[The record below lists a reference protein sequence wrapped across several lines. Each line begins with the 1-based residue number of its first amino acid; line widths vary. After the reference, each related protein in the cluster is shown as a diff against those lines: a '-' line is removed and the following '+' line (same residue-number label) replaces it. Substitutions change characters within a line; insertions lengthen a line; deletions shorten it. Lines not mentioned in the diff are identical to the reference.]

1 MHAVTTHA
9 TGQPNADQLLLD
21 SVVSAL
27 KDRSEIHTRL
37 DVSLK
42 EAVQMETETAQ
53 TKASV
58 FLAGAKTFAMMDVD
72 QTRSAASKTDRHN
85 ANVCQDSFQALWIP
99 EHVSETVS
107 SADQTLIVL
116 EEAHAKLDNV
126 DMLVGVRMIVL
137 LESSAVTVCV

>member
-9 TGQPNADQLLLD
+9 TGQPNADQLLQD
-21 SVVSAL
+21 SVVSVL
-27 KDRSEIHTRL
+27 KDRLEIHTRL

-42 EAVQMETETAQ
+42 EVVQMETETAQ

-58 FLAGAKTFAMMDVD
+58 FLADARTFAMMDVD
-72 QTRSAASKTDRHN
+72 QTLSAASKTDRLS

-126 DMLVGVRMIVL
+126 DMLVVVRMIVL

>member
-27 KDRSEIHTRL
+27 KDRLEILTRL

-72 QTRSAASKTDRHN
+72 QTLSAA
-85 ANVCQDSFQALWIP
+85 
-99 EHVSETVS
+99 
-107 SADQTLIVL
+107 
-116 EEAHAKLDNV
+116 
-126 DMLVGVRMIVL
+126 
-137 LESSAVTVCV
+137 

>member
-9 TGQPNADQLLLD
+9 TGQPNADQLLQD
-21 SVVSAL
+21 SVVSVL
-27 KDRSEIHTRL
+27 KDRLEIHTKL